1 MKSTLLALG
10 LAVFT
15 TTAAAQLP
23 PRVRGVIQSIEGNTL
38 VVATQNEGVVR
49 LTLTDMTG
57 INGLE
62 RRTMADITDNTFVG
76 ATAVKDKNG
85 RWQATEVHIFP
96 EAMRGAG
103 EGHYAWDLPD
113 STMTNGAATGIVAKG
128 RNGTLNVRHAGGTVE
143 IAVTRKTE
151 IVALTTGSRAL
162 LVPGATVFALA
173 QPIDGGA
180 VAVAVIAETPT
191 ATPPFVPATSAFR
204 GRRTGAGASSVKPP
218 M

>member
-1 MKSTLLALG
+1 MNNALLALG
-10 LAVFT
+10 LVVLTA
-15 TTAAAQLP
+15 TAAAQPP
-23 PRVRGVIQSIEGNTL
+23 PRVRGVIQSVEGNTL
-38 VVATQNEGVVR
+38 VVATENEGVVR
-49 LTLTDMTG
+49 LTLTDTTG

-62 RRTMADITDNTFVG
+62 KRTLADITDNTFVG
-76 ATAVKDKNG
+76 ATAVKDKTG

-128 RNGTLNVRHAGGTVE
+128 RSGTLNVRHAGGTVE
-143 IAVTRKTE
+143 IAVTRRTE

-162 LVPGATVFALA
+162 LVPGATVMALA
-173 QPIDGGA
+173 APGDGGA
-180 VAVAVIAETPT
+180 TAVAVIAETN
-191 ATPPFVPATSAFR
+191 
-204 GRRTGAGASSVKPP
+204 GVKPP

>member
-1 MKSTLLALG
+1 MTHKLLVLG
-10 LAVFT
+10 LVLLT
-15 TTAAAQLP
+15 TTATAQPP
-23 PRVRGVIQSIEGNTL
+23 PRVRGIIQAVEGDTL
-38 VVATQNEGVVR
+38 VVATPNEGVVR

-57 INGLE
+57 VNGLE
-62 RRTMADITDNTFVG
+62 KRTMADITDNTFVG
-76 ATAVKDKNG
+76 ATAVKDRNG

-128 RNGTLNVRHAGGTVE
+128 RGGTLNVRHAGGTVE
-143 IAVTRKTE
+143 IAVTRKTQ

-162 LVPGATVFALA
+162 LVPGATVMALA
-173 QPIDGGA
+173 APANGGA
-180 VAVAVIAETPT
+180 TAVAVIAETN
-191 ATPPFVPATSAFR
+191 
-204 GRRTGAGASSVKPP
+204 GVKPP